1 MSKVLWL
8 RFEHCLDPFTML
20 LFERSSEMRLFRH
33 LSKKVFRVRNFENT
47 AAMRAIFFLKIL
59 KILSTFEKYQKKK
72 TWEKVFPF
80 RDYCISV
87 GYVKLSIRKTIL
99 LISSQCLKKE
109 SWDFAYSKRNLFEL
123 NCLHNDQQIWEK

>member
-72 TWEKVFPF
+72 NLRKSFPF
-80 RDYCISV
+80 
-87 GYVKLSIRKTIL
+87 
-99 LISSQCLKKE
+99 
-109 SWDFAYSKRNLFEL
+109 
-123 NCLHNDQQIWEK
+123 